1 VTPIKN
7 TSINSREFKK
17 LQRED
22 NLKRIQKNKVSKSSL
37 KEAKST
43 GKVRS
48 YKVDISITG
57 KKLLEQKAEVSRY
70 SDELKNLDALNQK
83 SSAQIKNKIN
93 SGFYSSPSV
102 VDKIS
107 DAILALPLFGETS
120 SESKKNIPEID
131 DKSRQLTQVKKKLES
146 GMYDTDEVLDVIV
159 DRLVDFLESD

>member
-1 VTPIKN
+1 M
-7 TSINSREFKK
+7 
-17 LQRED
+17 L
-22 NLKRIQKNKVSKSSL
+22 
-37 KEAKST
+37 
-43 GKVRS
+43 
-48 YKVDISITG
+48 
-57 KKLLEQKAEVSRY
+57 
-70 SDELKNLDALNQK
+70 
-83 SSAQIKNKIN
+83 KNKIN

-131 DKSRQLTQVKKKLES
+131 DKSRHLTQVKKKLES